1 MNATIIET
9 KSGTFEVWVGEIL
22 MGTKDTQEAALDLQR
37 DLAKPGAF
45 IDPTDGFDWSYFD
58 DNDDTRK

>member
-9 KSGTFEVWVGEIL
+9 KSGPFEVWVGDIL
-22 MGTKDTQEAALDLQR
+22 IGTKNTREAALDLQR

-45 IDPTDGFDWSYFD
+45 IDPTDAFDWSCCD
-58 DNDDTRK
+58 EEKKTK

>member
-22 MGTKDTQEAALDLQR
+22 MGTKNTREAALDLQS

-45 IDPTDGFDWSYFD
+45 IDPTDAFDWSYFD
-58 DNDDTRK
+58 EEKKTK